1 VADESGQSDR
11 TFPLQQR
18 SVALARRF
26 VSDALDS
33 VAIDQ
38 FAAELLVSELATNA
52 VEHARSPF
60 TVSVSIRSTEV
71 RIAVSNDA
79 PELLAVVT
87 QEPTDK
93 GGFGLQLVDK
103 LSQLW
108 GTLSTEGK
116 KTVWFQLARADAA
129 A

>member
-1 VADESGQSDR
+1 VADESAESDR
-11 TFPLQQR
+11 TFPLQRR

-38 FAAELLVSELATNA
+38 FAAELLVSELANNA
-52 VEHARSPF
+52 IEHARSPF
-60 TVSVSIRSTEV
+60 TVSVRIRSTDV
-71 RIAVSNDA
+71 RIAVVNDA

-87 QEPTDK
+87 HEPTEK
-93 GGFGLQLVDK
+93 GGFGLQLVEK
-103 LSQLW
+103 LSDLW
-108 GTLSTEGK
+108 GTLSDEGK
-116 KTVWFQLARADAA
+116 KIVWFQLPRADAA